1 MSLENLREEIDEI
14 DAQIID
20 LLERRLNISKEII
33 SFKKQ
38 VTDLTRENE
47 ILAKIESEYIKDI
60 YKTIFENS
68 KKVQRKNL

>member
-14 DAQIID
+14 DDQIID
-20 LLERRLNISKEII
+20 LLERRLNIAKDLIKY
-33 SFKKQ
+33 KKN
-38 VTDLTRENE
+38 VTDITRENE
-47 ILAKIESEYIKDI
+47 ILAKIESEYIKNI